1 MSRIAKKPISIAS
14 NVDFSV
20 KDNVVTVKGPKGQLT
35 MNLHEDVSVEQ
46 NDGELNVSAKNDDMV
61 YMAGT
66 MRSLINNMVEGVSN
80 GFSKKLQLVGVG
92 YRVAMK
98 GKDLDLNLGFSH
110 PVIYPAR
117 EGITFE
123 VPTQT
128 EIVVNG
134 ADKQQVGQV
143 AAEIRAIRPP
153 EPYKGKGVKYADER
167 LYRKEAKKA

>member
-14 NVDFSV
+14 NVDFNV
-20 KDNVVTVKGPKGQLT
+20 KDQVVTIKGPKGQLT
-35 MNLHEDVSVEQ
+35 LNLHESVQVEQ
-46 NDGELNVSAKNDDMV
+46 KDGELHVSATSDDMV

-66 MRSLINNMVEGVSN
+66 MRSLINNMVEGVTN

-92 YRVAMK
+92 YRAAMK

-110 PVIYPAR
+110 PVVYSAR

-123 VPTQT
+123 TPSQT
-128 EIVVNG
+128 EIVING
-134 ADKQQVGQV
+134 VDKQQVGQV

>member
-1 MSRIAKKPISIAS
+1 MSRIAKQPITIADK
-14 NVDFSV
+14 VDV
-20 KDNVVTVKGPKGQLT
+20 KINDQQVVVKGPKGELTFDLHPTVQL
-35 MNLHEDVSVEQ
+35 EQ
-46 NDGELNVSAKNDDMV
+46 NDNELTVKAAPENMS
-61 YMAGT
+61 MAGT
-66 MRSLINNMVEGVSN
+66 MRSMVANMIEGVTN
-80 GFSKKLQLVGVG
+80 GFTKKLQLSGVG
-92 YRVAMK
+92 YRATLK
-98 GKDLDLNLGFSH
+98 GKDLDLSLGYSH
-110 PVIYPAR
+110 PVVYSAR

-134 ADKQQVGQV
+134 IDKQQVGQV

>member
-1 MSRIAKKPISIAS
+1 MSRIANQPIAIDSKV
-14 NVDFSV
+14 NFDV
-20 KDNVVTVKGPKGQLT
+20 KDNEVTVKGPKGELK
-35 MNLHEDVSVEQ
+35 MNLHESVSVEQ
-46 NDGELNVSAKNDDMV
+46 KDGELLVKASSDDMI

-66 MRSLINNMVEGVSN
+66 MRSLINNMVEGVTN

-117 EGITFE
+117 EGVSFE
-123 VPTQT
+123 TPSQT

-134 ADKQQVGQV
+134 TDKQVVGQV

>member
-1 MSRIAKKPISIAS
+1 MSRIAKQPVTLAS
-14 NVDFSV
+14 NIQFDV
-20 KDNVVTVKGPKGQLT
+20 KDNVVTVKGPKGSLT
-35 MNLHEDVSVEQ
+35 MKLHESVSVEQ
-46 NDGELNVSAKNDDMV
+46 NDNELNVSASSDDMT

-66 MRSLINNMVEGVSN
+66 MRSLINNMVDGVTN

-110 PVIYPAR
+110 PVVYPAR
-117 EGITFE
+117 EGISFE
-123 VPTQT
+123 VPSQT

>member
-1 MSRIAKKPISIAS
+1 MSRIANKPIALDSKI
-14 NVDFSV
+14 NFEV
-20 KDNVVTVKGPKGQLT
+20 KDNVVKVKGPKGELT
-35 MNLHEDVSVEQ
+35 MKLHDAVTIDQ
-46 NDGELNVSAKNDDMV
+46 NDGELTVKANSESMV

-66 MRSLINNMVEGVSN
+66 MRSLVSNMVDGVTN

-110 PVIYPAR
+110 PVIYSAR
-117 EGITFE
+117 DGITFE
-123 VPTQT
+123 VPSQT

>member
-1 MSRIAKKPISIAS
+1 MSRIASKPIALDSKI
-14 NVDFSV
+14 NFEV
-20 KDNVVTVKGPKGQLT
+20 KDNVVKVKGPKGELT
-35 MNLHEDVSVEQ
+35 MNVHEAVSIEQ
-46 NDGELNVSAKNDDMV
+46 KDGELNVTANSEDMV

-66 MRSLINNMVEGVSN
+66 MRSLVNNMVEGVTN

-98 GKDLDLNLGFSH
+98 GNDLDLNLGFSH
-110 PVIYPAR
+110 PVVYPAR
-117 EGITFE
+117 DGITFE

-128 EIVVNG
+128 EIVVTG
-134 ADKQQVGQV
+134 VDKQKVGQV